1 MSFWNPYTSYQSSN
15 NINTNSNQ
23 AVLNASINQ
32 NETLSKLITSDM
44 FNNLDCSNLSEKL
57 TFLDESSSEHL
68 LGTSD
73 QSIKT
78 PINTNKVKQPKIK
91 QEDVYSSI
99 NNVCYFPPP
108 PPPPPSQSHYPYY
121 PYYFSEENNY
131 SNYYASSYNNN
142 NNNNNVRPSSV
153 LSCVSTSDYNSD
165 FDSSMSSTSTD
176 SRRYSPNTYS
186 QQPAIIN
193 NNTTNNKYL
202 NYQPYNNDIPY
213 NNYFYNHVEPNVY
226 NYQQASQYSNIQ
238 LPVKHMPVVELSAYN
253 QQSMHRSVS
262 SQSIVSLNNQALI
275 KNEPKIFENQI
286 KTKPISKQKGT
297 NNVDGFDYPTST
309 EMNPNIK
316 INLQDIDLW
325 MQFKALGTEM
335 VITKQGR

>member
-15 NINTNSNQ
+15 NITTSSGNSNQ
-23 AVLNASINQ
+23 TVLNASINQ

-78 PINTNKVKQPKIK
+78 PINANKKPEAFKIK
-91 QEDVYSSI
+91 QENVYSSI

-108 PPPPPSQSHYPYY
+108 PPPPQSHYPYY

-131 SNYYASSYNNN
+131 SNYYASSSYNNN
-142 NNNNNVRPSSV
+142 LNIRPSSV
-153 LSCVSTSDYNSD
+153 LSSVSTSDYNSD

-176 SRRYSPNTYS
+176 SRRYSPNTYF

-193 NNTTNNKYL
+193 NNNNKYL
-202 NYQPYNNDIPY
+202 NYQPYSNDIPY

-226 NYQQASQYSNIQ
+226 NYQQASQYSNVQ
-238 LPVKHMPVVELSAYN
+238 LPVKQMPVELSAYN
-253 QQSMHRSVS
+253 QQSMHRSIS

-275 KNEPKIFENQI
+275 KNEPKIIENQI
-286 KTKPISKQKGT
+286 KTKPISKQKST